1 MIKQLLITLFLFCTL
16 SVSVAETNDDEI
28 KRLLAKPFV
37 KADFVKTRKL
47 KILSRPFI
55 TSGKILFLPEK
66 GLVWHTTKPIEDI
79 LLIGHKG
86 VSQLKNLDSAPVK
99 IDNPVI
105 ESASNVFITIF
116 SLDLEKI
123 KSIFTLK
130 RLANENNKQVYFL
143 EAKDENIRKIIGRIE
158 ISGKERVEQIYI
170 EEVSGDS
177 TLVKLKNEQTDKSS
191 FDATDSR
198 LLGMM

>member
-1 MIKQLLITLFLFCTL
+1 VIKQLLITLFLFCTL